1 VSMDW
6 EVAVLGPVD
15 DFSAVIR
22 LQPVGFHSGSER
34 VSSVGENTE
43 SVLYL
48 FVAYRKY
55 GHPHRGGTM
64 SANGPQGASVEQL
77 YRELTDVETASGTDD
92 RSGDVVDAV
101 TDQLFPGGS
110 FRFDEELVKNSLDE
124 LLLVLVALRDGDTHG
139 KGLMENLSSV
149 FDARLSP
156 GTVYP
161 RLHDLE
167 DEELLKMH
175 ELVRTK
181 EYRIEDPENTRSRI
195 EDAMQQHLALG
206 FVFYSALEEL

>member
-1 VSMDW
+1 MDW

-43 SVLYL
+43 AVLYL

-77 YRELTDVETASGTDD
+77 YRELRDADPVAGDSAT
-92 RSGDVVDAV
+92 RSRDVVDAV
-101 TDQLFPGGS
+101 TEQLFPGRS
-110 FRFDEELVKNSLDE
+110 FRFDEALVKNSLDE

-139 KGLMENLSSV
+139 KGLMKDLSQV

-167 DEELLKMH
+167 DDDLLEMH

-181 EYRIEDPENTRSRI
+181 EYRLADDGDEHQRI
-195 EDAMQQHLALG
+195 ETAMQQHLALG
-206 FVFYSALEEL
+206 FIFYSALQDL